1 MHNPLITMTDKVM
14 SMIRSMVYLAMRV
27 SHRRGATSL
36 EIADFLDDWA
46 PDVPNSYHVGIVE
59 RVLEELR
66 LDGKVTQ
73 AGAKWYLAG
82 MGR

>member
-1 MHNPLITMTDKVM
+1 MHNPLITVTDKVI

-27 SHRRGATSL
+27 AHRKGATSA
-36 EIADFLDDWA
+36 EIAGFLDDWA
-46 PDVPNSYHVGIVE
+46 PDVAGSYHEGIVE

-73 AGAKWYLAG
+73 AGARWYLAG
-82 MGR
+82 VAQ